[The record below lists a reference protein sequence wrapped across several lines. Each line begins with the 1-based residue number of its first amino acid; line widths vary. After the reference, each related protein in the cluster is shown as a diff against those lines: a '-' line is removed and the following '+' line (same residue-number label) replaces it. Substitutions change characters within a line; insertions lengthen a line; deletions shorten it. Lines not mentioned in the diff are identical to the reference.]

1 MKFSR
6 ISVCL
11 TTLTF
16 KASVN
21 RPISLC
27 VRTQLQSFQMSF
39 SILNCNTDIVLI
51 LLVMFVLA
59 ALMVVGMEDLQ
70 IDKFSWMGD
79 GIYDL

>member
-21 RPISLC
+21 RPIALC
-27 VRTQLQSFQMSF
+27 VWTQLQSFQLSF

-59 ALMVVGMEDLQ
+59 ALMVVGMEDWQ